1 MTLRHMNIFH
11 ALCENDCN
19 TTKTAEALNMTQPAV
34 SQAIKEMEQYY
45 GIVLFDRVGRK
56 LVLTKA
62 GELLHGY
69 AAHISALFNEV
80 ETELKSIDKYGNVS
94 VGATLTI
101 GSLFLPRY
109 VKIFKD
115 SNPQINVK
123 GLVAPTNILEN
134 KILDYE
140 IDLALIEGIAHSP
153 SIVSEPYMDDE
164 LCLATMPGGKFE
176 SEQTISID
184 EFKKEK
190 VLVREKGS
198 GTREI
203 FERATEK
210 AGFSMVPE
218 WEAISTSAI
227 INAAISG
234 LGIAVLPYRTVYP
247 YIKYGALIKINV
259 EGLDLKRKFFV
270 IHHKDKCLSSS
281 AKAFLKSCL
290 NCETEYPCPSYVDIE
305 LQQKSFR

>member
-45 GIVLFDRVGRK
+45 GVMLFDRVGRK

-62 GELLHGY
+62 GELLHSY
-69 AAHISALFNEV
+69 AAHISALFDEV

-115 SNPQINVK
+115 SNPKINVK

-153 SIVSEPYMDDE
+153 SIISEPYMDDE
-164 LCLATMPGGKFE
+164 LCLITAPGGKFK
-176 SEQTISID
+176 SEQVISIE

-218 WEAISTSAI
+218 WEAISTHAI

-234 LGIAVLPYRTVYP
+234 LGIAVLPYRTVYS
-247 YIKYGALIKINV
+247 YLRYGVLIKINV

-270 IHHKDKCLSSS
+270 IHHKDKRLSSS
-281 AKAFLKSCL
+281 AKAFLESCL
-290 NCETEYPCPSYVDIE
+290 NYEAEYPCPSYVDIE